1 MTRLFMV
8 KPSGQPFE
16 LVGGDGTFKTA
27 ELDSVGQV
35 DVESLAL
42 NHLPLVVVVA
52 ISNADLG

>member
-1 MTRLFMV
+1 MV

-42 NHLPLVVVVA
+42 NHLPLVREVA